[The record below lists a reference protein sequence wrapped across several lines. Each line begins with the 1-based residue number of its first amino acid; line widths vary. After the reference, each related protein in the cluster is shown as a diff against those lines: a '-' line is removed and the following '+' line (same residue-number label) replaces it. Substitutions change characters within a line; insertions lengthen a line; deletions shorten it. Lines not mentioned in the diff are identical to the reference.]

1 MSSDPDP
8 IVDTARIRGQ
18 ASDIFHR
25 LVVERDRS
33 EQRLARAGAADPIK
47 LITGCSALENA
58 LAATRELMRR
68 LARVPPDS
76 CSRTAAWT
84 AAS

>member
-1 MSSDPDP
+1 MRREVSSDPDP
-8 IVDTARIRGQ
+8 IVETARIRGQ

-47 LITGCSALENA
+47 LITGRSAIENA
-58 LAATRELMRR
+58 IAATREMMRR
-68 LARVPPDS
+68 MDRLLAELKKKPS
-76 CSRTAAWT
+76 
-84 AAS
+84 

>member
-8 IVDTARIRGQ
+8 IVETARMRGQ

-33 EQRLARAGAADPIK
+33 EQRLAQAGAADPIK
-47 LITGCSALENA
+47 LITGRSAIENA
-58 LAATRELMRR
+58 IAATREMMRR
-68 LARVPPDS
+68 MDRLLAELKKK
-76 CSRTAAWT
+76 
-84 AAS
+84 AS